1 MATFAEA
8 VTNAKATETEGEF
21 GVTQMNPIKIFNYIL
36 DLRKHFTPFDL
47 LPPLPGVGTGTIK
60 ITLQTD
66 IKDVAAH
73 LISLPREIPKRKK
86 TR

>member
-47 LPPLPGVGTGTIK
+47 LPPTHSQGWGRG
-60 ITLQTD
+60 
-66 IKDVAAH
+66 
-73 LISLPREIPKRKK
+73 R
-86 TR
+86 